1 MPTPQP
7 ESRAHH
13 ESLEHRTH
21 SLVSRQS
28 ACAAVL
34 SFALLAFAA
43 APSHASPFT
52 LAASGTISFNNTS
65 DTTLPAGTPWSLAI
79 TYDTAAP
86 DLDFE
91 VAGSADPGFGR
102 FTNTDAVPALL
113 AFHYQAGSYEVT
125 LDDPTDF
132 ATGSNM
138 VITFSA
144 VNAIDINLFAP
155 GLFPPLA
162 GGSVSFHADFNAV
175 STNAFFAN
183 DGLPTNTALGPES
196 FDQNAISLLPSTGGV
211 ITGST
216 LTTFSI
222 TAPEPS
228 LAALA
233 LLGLAAALPVR
244 KRFARGSDS
253 GRATT

>member
-1 MPTPQP
+1 MRNPQS
-7 ESRAHH
+7 ESRERS
-13 ESLEHRTH
+13 ESLDRQSH
-21 SLVSRQS
+21 SLPSRRS
-28 ACAAVL
+28 ACAALL
-34 SFALLAFAA
+34 SFFLLALAA
-43 APSHASPFT
+43 APTHASPFT
-52 LAASGTISFNNTS
+52 LAASGTISFNGTA
-65 DTTLPAGTPWSLAI
+65 DTTLPVGTPWSFAV

-91 VAGSADPGFGR
+91 SGGSPDPTFGR
-102 FTNTDAVPALL
+102 FTNTGTIPALL

-132 ATGSNM
+132 ATGSNI
-138 VITFSA
+138 VITFLA

-183 DGLPTNTALGPES
+183 DGLPTNTALGPAS

-216 LTTFSI
+216 LTTFTI

-233 LLGLAAALPVR
+233 LIGLLVPTTVR

-253 GRATT
+253 RRATT